1 MVVRASAKEIAF
13 GQSSRSFLQAGIEKL
28 ADAVGVTLGPRGTFV
43 SALSPRMF
51 WWRVRSM
58 TPRVM
63 GRQLHLSLLA
73 RSKLVQEL
81 EKKAM
86 PVKGRGDIKGYISPQ
101 FVANIEKLILEFE
114 NAKISVTDQKIST
127 IKEIIPFLEKM
138 TQLGALLLIIAEDVT
153 GRGLATPAIENVS
166 VGQLGTARIFT
177 VSQTFTTIISD
188 AATNDE
194 IQDRACKECHF
205 CSDRGGGAA
214 YVHLSATLPIVKEKL
229 EDHDELLGADIE
241 QKALVAPAALVARNA
256 ETEGEDQGQRI
267 GAIEPAKVT
276 RCALQNAVHQQ
287 LEWSLQHGRMWR
299 RSPRKKSPPPPLMM
313 MMMAWFSHLNE

>member
-43 SALSPRMF
+43 SALSP
-51 WWRVRSM
+51 
-58 TPRVM
+58 
-63 GRQLHLSLLA
+63 L
-73 RSKLVQEL
+73 QEL

-86 PVKGRGDIKGYISPQ
+86 PVKGRGDIKGKLMILTSIEKRNKNLSSCSNTRLPLLCYIILQLSPGYISPQ

-153 GRGLATPAIENVS
+153 GRGLATPAVNKLAEHSQWLNSRAKILAS
-166 VGQLGTARIFT
+166 RSRI
-177 VSQTFTTIISD
+177 
-188 AATNDE
+188 
-194 IQDRACKECHF
+194 
-205 CSDRGGGAA
+205 DRGGGAA